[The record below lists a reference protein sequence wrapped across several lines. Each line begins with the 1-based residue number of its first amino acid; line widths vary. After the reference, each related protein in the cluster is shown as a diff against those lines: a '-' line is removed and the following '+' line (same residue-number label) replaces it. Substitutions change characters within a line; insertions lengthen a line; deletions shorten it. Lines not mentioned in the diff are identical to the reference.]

1 MSKSGLTRGGVCY
14 DLKISPFDFIVE
26 YPDES
31 IRYVFSSEY
40 NRKSFN
46 DRIEDYREEI
56 RNSLSKRFKF
66 EIAINK
72 IADIKLYSNI
82 EKRGFLIVTKEESFE
97 CLSTIRLDGNKLI
110 IKN

>member
-14 DLKISPFDFIVE
+14 DLKISPFDSMIT
-26 YPDES
+26 YPDED
-31 IRYVFSSEY
+31 IKYVFSSEY

-46 DRIEDYREEI
+46 ERLEDYRNEI

-66 EIAINK
+66 EISLDK
-72 IADIKLYSNI
+72 LSDIKLYSNI
-82 EKRGFLIVTKEESFE
+82 EKRGFLIVTNKESFE

-110 IKN
+110 HKN